1 LTNWNDII
9 KQCADGEKNAQ
20 EELYRRCYVPMIKV
34 CNRYARDMDEAG
46 TIYNEAMLK
55 VFNNLHQYKNKGDF
69 EAWVQR
75 IVVNTCI
82 DCIRKQARF
91 IHQSIDSVSETSQII
106 NPDVYER
113 FSGNDII
120 RLIQQLPRN
129 TALVFNLFVLEG
141 YKHEEIG
148 KIAGIS
154 TGTSKWHMNEA
165 RRLLKEQLD
174 QLLKKEIYLNVI

>member
-1 LTNWNDII
+1 MTNWIDII
-9 KQCADGEKNAQ
+9 KQCSAGEKSAQ
-20 EELYRRCYVPMIKV
+20 EELYRSCYIPMMKV

-46 TIYNEAMLK
+46 AIYNESMLK

-75 IVVNTCI
+75 IVINTCI
-82 DCIRKQARF
+82 DCIRRQARF
-91 IHQSIDSVSETSQII
+91 THQSIESLSETVQTID
-106 NPDVYER
+106 PDVYER

-120 RLIQQLPRN
+120 NLIQQLPRN

-141 YKHEEIG
+141 YKHEEIA

>member
-75 IVVNTCI
+75 IVINTCI